1 VQEDSSS
8 REPELA
14 KKRGGSQ
21 ALGVLLI
28 LLALVLYQSNALV
41 AAGVGLLGL
50 YLAFGGKL

>member
-1 VQEDSSS
+1 VQEDNPS
-8 REPELA
+8 RELELP
-14 KKRGGSQ
+14 KKSGGSQ